1 MFNNLYERDY
11 YLWIED
17 VLKKIQE
24 KRWDEMDWENL
35 WEEIDD
41 MGKSQK
47 QRLTNNLRILLMHLL
62 KWEFQPQKRTNSW
75 KSTIIE
81 HRRRILEQLESS
93 PSLKNLLNSNLEATY
108 QKARKDASLETNLA
122 LNTFPNQCPYTIE
135 RILAEDWFIK

>member
-1 MFNNLYERDY
+1 MSNNLYDQDY

-24 KRWDEMDWENL
+24 KKWNEMDWDNL

-47 QRLTNNLRILLMHLL
+47 QRLTSNLRILLMHLL
-62 KWEFQPQKRTNSW
+62 KWEFQPEKRTNSW
-75 KSTIIE
+75 KYTIIE
-81 HRRRILEQLESS
+81 HRRRILEQLEYS
-93 PSLKNLLNSNLEATY
+93 PSLKNHLNLNFEITY

-122 LNTFPNQCPYTIE
+122 LNTFPNQYPYTVE
-135 RILAEDWFIK
+135 QALDEDWFSE

>member
-1 MFNNLYERDY
+1 MSNNLYEQDY

-47 QRLTNNLRILLMHLL
+47 QRLTSNLRILLMHLL
-62 KWEFQPQKRTNSW
+62 KWEFQLEKRINSW
-75 KSTIIE
+75 KYTIIE

-93 PSLKNLLNSNLEATY
+93 PSLKNYLTLNLEAPY
-108 QKARKDASLETNLA
+108 QKARKDTSLETNLS
-122 LNTFPNQCPYTIE
+122 LNTFPNQCPYTIDVVLDE
-135 RILAEDWFIK
+135 NWFLE

>member
-47 QRLTNNLRILLMHLL
+47 QRLTSNLRILLMHLL

-135 RILAEDWFIK
+135 RILAEDWFIE

>member
-47 QRLTNNLRILLMHLL
+47 QRLTSNLRILLMHLL

-122 LNTFPNQCPYTIE
+122 LNTFPSECPYTIK
-135 RILAEDWFIK
+135 RILAEDWFIE

>member
-75 KSTIIE
+75 KFTIIE

-135 RILAEDWFIK
+135 RILAEDWFIE